1 MLGIITI
8 KYKERYTIMTSIAKT
23 NTAPQLRRIASF
35 EVEVAGVVHKF
46 DTQKEANAFLHG
58 ASRVAEMTNL
68 LTSEKDEAGVPLPI
82 DGEFLAQNMAE
93 LKRVFAI
100 GTIQRAKK
108 VKTNEKVV
116 AALDA
121 LLEEAGDSLTP
132 QWLLDNEDK
141 VTAAFNAARPVMSDE
156 QKAASVERLAA
167 ARETMLANREAK
179 KAAAEAS
186 VAE

>member
-1 MLGIITI
+1 
-8 KYKERYTIMTSIAKT
+8 MT
-23 NTAPQLRRIASF
+23 R
-35 EVEVAGVVHKF
+35 
-46 DTQKEANAFLHG
+46 
-58 ASRVAEMTNL
+58 L
-68 LTSEKDEAGVPLPI
+68 LTSEKDADGNPLPF
-82 DGEFLAQNMAE
+82 DGEFLAQNMVE

-116 AALDA
+116 SALDA

-167 ARETMLANREAK
+167 ARVTMQANREAK
-179 KAAAEAS
+179 KAAEAEL
-186 VAE
+186 VA